1 MNRMATGLCALALG
15 LGVLTACN
23 ESRTDRMGE
32 RPGDR
37 TPSASP
43 PTVTTPAPPPA
54 ATTPPPSDNTTTTP
68 STGSPS
74 SPSGTGT
81 R

>member
-15 LGVLTACN
+15 LGLLTACN

-37 TPSASP
+37 MPSASP
-43 PTVTTPAPPPA
+43 PTSTSPAPPPSDS
-54 ATTPPPSDNTTTTP
+54 TPTPTTP
-68 STGSPS
+68 SDGSTS